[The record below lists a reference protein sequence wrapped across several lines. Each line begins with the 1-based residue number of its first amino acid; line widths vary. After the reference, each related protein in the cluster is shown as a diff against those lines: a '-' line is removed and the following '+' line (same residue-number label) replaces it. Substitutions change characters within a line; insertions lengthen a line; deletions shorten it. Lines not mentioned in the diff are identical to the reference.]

1 MSQPASSRAPRLVAL
16 GATIGVAM
24 ALAITALVLA
34 QGSPPPGR
42 ILPYPDATRF
52 CAGHVTGATA
62 GAGAGPHIEW
72 TAYYTLDA
80 PDTVVAWYGRWLNA
94 GLHRRE
100 GRQDVWRVPFDRP
113 TEVLNVSAPGDA
125 GPLSGCTEHPP
136 ANAKAVIV
144 RSTMTRPQA
153 RATASPPQHAL
164 RRSFP
169 AAGITQVVLRA
180 QDANQATVETG
191 ASGSA
196 IEVSGIPTGGAP
208 GYHPSDPKWRETPAA
223 EWGLDFV
230 SLQRGPILVVSTTHE
245 MRYIHHHYAFAS
257 LVLRVPPGVEV
268 IKEPRT
274 LTGDGAPDLH

>member
-1 MSQPASSRAPRLVAL
+1 MSEPASSRAPRLVAL

-24 ALAITALVLA
+24 VLAITALVLA
-34 QGSPPPGR
+34 QGSPPGR

-100 GRQDVWRVPFDRP
+100 GRQDLWRVPFDRP
-113 TEVLNVSAPGDA
+113 TALLDVSAPADA
-125 GPLSGCTEHPP
+125 QRLTECTEHPP
-136 ANAKAVIV
+136 ATARTVIV
-144 RSTMTRPQA
+144 ISSIARPQA
-153 RATASPPQHAL
+153 ESTASSQAKAL

-169 AAGITQVVLRA
+169 ASGITKVVLRA
-180 QDANQATVETG
+180 EDANQATVETG
-191 ASGSA
+191 PAGSTIDVA
-196 IEVSGIPTGGAP
+196 GIPTGGAP
-208 GYHPSDPKWRETPAA
+208 GYHPSDAKWHETPAA

-274 LTGDGAPDLH
+274 LTGDGAPDLR